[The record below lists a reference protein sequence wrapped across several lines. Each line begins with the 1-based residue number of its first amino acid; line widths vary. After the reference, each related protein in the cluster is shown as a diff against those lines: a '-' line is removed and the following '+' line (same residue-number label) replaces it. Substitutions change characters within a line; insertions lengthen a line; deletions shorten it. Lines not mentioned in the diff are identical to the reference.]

1 MTMQRL
7 QHIGLMIL
15 AIVVMIATTQSAH
28 AQSEDTGIPRLLSF
42 QGVLIQP
49 DGTVYSDGQYVISV
63 KLFTVATDGSPV
75 YADELSTA
83 VIGGVF
89 NLIIGE
95 QVNLRDVDFTQQL
108 WLEIGLPGT
117 AQQAFSPRTKLTSAP
132 YAMAAHSSVV
142 AGGLLPNAK
151 GAVLSLNGASG
162 DLRLSG
168 TGGLVITQNGTDI
181 NIDASSVVG
190 SITITTLDSV
200 IRITNPSSS
209 AVKLGV
215 NDSSIASRHLR
226 STGVAPGTYG
236 DSTHIP
242 RITVGKDGRI
252 TSISTM
258 PLTVVTMPI
267 ASGRYINTTA
277 TRQYSITI
285 DTRNSTPVAI
295 ENLLASA
302 RILITMESTGS
313 SSTGVISNRTA
324 QGFTVDFTGG
334 LPPNAA
340 FNWIVLNL

>member
-1 MTMQRL
+1 MISIMLACAVCMQ
-7 QHIGLMIL
+7 
-15 AIVVMIATTQSAH
+15 
-28 AQSEDTGIPRLLSF
+28 AQTEETNIPRLLSF

-49 DGTVYSDGQYVISV
+49 DGTVYPDGQYVISV
-63 KLFTVATDGSPV
+63 KLFSTLTGGVPV
-75 YADELSTA
+75 YSDEISTA

-95 QVNLRDVDFTQQL
+95 QISLRDVDFTQQL

-117 AQQAFSPRTKLTSAP
+117 AQQAFAPRTKLTSAP
-132 YAMAAHSSVV
+132 YAMAAHTSVV
-142 AGGLLPNAK
+142 AGGLAPNAK

-162 DLRLSG
+162 NLNVSG
-168 TGGLVITQNGTDI
+168 SGGLVITRSGTDI

-190 SITITTLDSV
+190 NITITTLDSV
-200 IRITNPSSS
+200 IRITNQNAS

-215 NDSSIASRHLR
+215 NDSSIASRHLK

-252 TSISTM
+252 TSISTQ
-258 PLTVVTMPI
+258 PLTVITMPM
-267 ASGRYINTTA
+267 ASGRYVNTSPN
-277 TRQYSITI
+277 RQYSVTI
-285 DTRNSTPVAI
+285 NTQNSTPVAI
-295 ENLLASA
+295 ESLLASA
-302 RILITMESTGS
+302 RILVAMESAGS
-313 SSTGVISNRTA
+313 SSSCVISNRTA
-324 QGFTVDFTGG
+324 QGFTIDFTGG